1 MPIESRPGFRPPG
14 FTPPQTPI
22 PPAYTPPPIQVK
34 PPSVAPVQPS
44 TQMTQLPDNIV
55 GYFMLLLGL

>member
-14 FTPPQTPI
+14 FSPPQSPI
-22 PPAYTPPPIQVK
+22 APAYTPPPIVVK
-34 PPSVAPVQPS
+34 PPSVAPVQPPAK
-44 TQMTQLPDNIV
+44 MAQLPDNIV

>member
-1 MPIESRPGFRPPG
+1 MGITDRPENRPPG
-14 FTPPQTPI
+14 FKPPQYPI

-34 PPSVAPVQPS
+34 PPSVAPVQPP
-44 TQMTQLPDNIV
+44 QMTQLPDNIV